1 MRLFLRLSGIVLFA
15 GVVVA
20 AIMTP
25 AKQSS
30 LVSGLSPAVE
40 IAELETRI
48 ALTKEAGFPINPEW
62 TARLAELLPLVS
74 NHPANVQYD
83 YPLQSGDGGFAPG
96 AVIRPQQ
103 LTPLE

>member
-40 IAELETRI
+40 IAELEARI
-48 ALTKEAGFPINPEW
+48 ASTRKPVSQSILSGLRGWRSCCRWFRTTLQTCSMTILSSQEMEASRP
-62 TARLAELLPLVS
+62 AR
-74 NHPANVQYD
+74 
-83 YPLQSGDGGFAPG
+83 
-96 AVIRPQQ
+96 
-103 LTPLE
+103 